1 MKGGNFVV
9 LIGLNT
15 EPVPFIVYQ
24 TMFRNIE
31 DLKSQIRVEINVA
44 LIINNVISSKKSK
57 KDRLWRELQY

>member
-24 TMFRNIE
+24 TTFRSIE
-31 DLKSQIRVEINVA
+31 DEKSQIPVEINLA
-44 LIINNVISSKKSK
+44 LIINNYKKK
-57 KDRLWRELQY
+57 I